1 MQYDKLRKRKAF
13 LAQFKKEDMFANNF
27 DELDNSSR
35 VVMELVEEYLAATKK
50 DYLSWGSEE
59 VLYNSTKKKLT
70 IYCLIFLIFCIILG
84 SWMS

>member
-1 MQYDKLRKRKAF
+1 MQYDKLRKRNAF
-13 LAQFKKEDMFANNF
+13 LEQFKKEDMFANNF

-59 VLYNSTKKKLT
+59 VLYNSTKKKTNYL
-70 IYCLIFLIFCIILG
+70 LLNIFNFLYNFR
-84 SWMS
+84 